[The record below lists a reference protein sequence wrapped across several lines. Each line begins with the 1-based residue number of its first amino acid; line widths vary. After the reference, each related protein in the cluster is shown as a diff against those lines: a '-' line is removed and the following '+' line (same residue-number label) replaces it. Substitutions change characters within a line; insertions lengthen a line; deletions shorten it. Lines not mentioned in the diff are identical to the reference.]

1 MNYAKNVVV
10 KLRDQEQLLNK
21 ERDFALIYKS
31 CNRQSSQTLSNISTT
46 FNNSYIINQVDLLV
60 SVIHH

>member
-31 CNRQSSQTLSNISTT
+31 CNRQSS
-46 FNNSYIINQVDLLV
+46 
-60 SVIHH
+60 